1 MKTFGKSLALAGLL
15 VVGGLAFGTKS
26 AEAQVS
32 LGIATPGF
40 SLGVG
45 PGAGYGYY
53 GGFLP
58 APVVAAPVVAPVVV
72 PRPIVVAPPFYG
84 PRPYYGGYYGGYR
97 GGYPGHYGHPGYGH
111 YRR

>member
-1 MKTFGKSLALAGLL
+1 MTTFLRTVAMVAVAS
-15 VVGGLAFGTKS
+15 VGFVEKS

-45 PGAGYGYY
+45 PGAGYVGGGYFPGY
-53 GGFLP
+53 
-58 APVVAAPVVAPVVV
+58 PVVV
-72 PRPIVVAPPFYG
+72 PPPYYAPRPVFVPPPVYGRPFYG
-84 PRPYYGGYYGGYR
+84 GYG
-97 GGYPGHYGHPGYGH
+97 PGYGRPHYGPPRYGYPQH

>member
-15 VVGGLAFGTKS
+15 VVGGLAFGTKP

-45 PGAGYGYY
+45 PGVGYGYY
-53 GGFLP
+53 GGYVP
-58 APVVAAPVVAPVVV
+58 APVVAAPVVV

-84 PRPYYGGYYGGYR
+84 PRPYYGGFR
-97 GGYPGHYGHPGYGH
+97 GYPGYYGHPGYGHPGYGH